1 MSDTRQGPRR
11 TPADAAELRR
21 IAEEKAGAM
30 GPDELGALS
39 SEETGRLIHEL
50 RVHQIQL
57 EMQNEE
63 LRRAQ
68 AELGAAKDRYFDLYD
83 LAPVG
88 YCTVSENNLILEANL
103 TAATLLG
110 MARGALVRQPLT
122 RFICKEDQDIYYRRR
137 KALFET
143 GEPQVCD
150 FQMVRPDGALF
161 WARLHASAVKG
172 EEGGEPVC
180 RAVIS
185 DITEQKRAEDQV
197 RRLQKFESLGRMAGA
212 VAHHFNNQLQAVM
225 GNLELATSDLPK
237 GSEESLYSLNEA
249 MQAARRAAEVS
260 TSMLTY
266 LGQTP
271 GTRHRLDLSATC
283 RLSLPM
289 LQAAS
294 TRRAVLTTEFPLPGP
309 AVHADAKQIQQV
321 LTNLVANAWEAVGD
335 GAGTITVAV
344 KTVPAADI
352 PQAFRF
358 PIGWRPGDTVYACLE
373 VADTGCGIDAAD
385 MERLFEP
392 FFSTKFTGRGLGLPV
407 VLGTVRAHGGCIAVE
422 SQMRTRS
429 SERGTGKGKD
439 GGQGAGVRGQ
449 GAGVRGL
456 ESGVGGQG
464 SETLGVLVHPVAPE
478 DGTGA
483 SLRENS
489 VGSVFRV
496 FLPLM
501 EGEVSRV
508 EKKSV
513 SAGDAIQGGGTVLLV
528 EDTEQVR
535 KLGVR
540 MLELMGFTVLAA
552 KDGMEGVEMFRER
565 RDEIRFVLSDLTMP
579 RMDGWKTIAALR
591 EIDPNVPIILTSG
604 YDEVSVMS
612 GDHAQRPQVFLGK
625 PYILEDLHKAIG
637 KVIEPQM
644 DTDQHRFK
652 KTTE

>member
-11 TPADAAELRR
+11 TSADAAELRR
-21 IAEEKAGAM
+21 IAEEKAGAL

-39 SEETGRLIHEL
+39 SEETRRLIHEL
-50 RVHQIQL
+50 RVHQIEL

-68 AELGAAKDRYFDLYD
+68 TEIEAAKDRYFDLYD

-88 YCTVSENNLILEANL
+88 YCTISEKNLILEANL

-294 TRRAVLTTEFPLPGP
+294 TRRAVLTTELPLPGP

-335 GAGTITVAV
+335 GPGTITVAV

-358 PIGWRPGDTVYACLE
+358 PIGWRPQDPVYACLE

-407 VLGTVRAHGGCIAVE
+407 VLGIVRAHGGCIAVE
-422 SQMRTRS
+422 SRV
-429 SERGTGKGKD
+429 GPGV
-439 GGQGAGVRGQ
+439 GGQ
-449 GAGVRGL
+449 
-456 ESGVGGQG
+456 ESGVGGQR
-464 SETLGVLVHPVAPE
+464 SENLGVSA
-478 DGTGA
+478 A
-483 SLRENS
+483 LRENS

-496 FLPLM
+496 FLSLM
-501 EGEVSRV
+501 EGEVARP
-508 EKKSV
+508 EKK
-513 SAGDAIQGGGTVLLV
+513 AAPADAPHEGGTVLLV
-528 EDTEQVR
+528 EDAEQVR

-552 KDGMEGVEMFRER
+552 KDGMEGVEIFRER

-579 RMDGWKTIAALR
+579 RMDGWATIAALR
-591 EIDPNVPIILTSG
+591 EIDPNVRIILASG
-604 YDEVSVMS
+604 YDEASVMS

-625 PYILEDLHKAIG
+625 PYSLEDLRKAIG
-637 KVIEPQM
+637 KLIEPQM

-652 KTTE
+652 KTPNDQ